1 MFASKDVSV
10 VNFSASTP
18 GALFA
23 KAAEWCNANDGRYE
37 IEAVQ
42 FEENLHGVAP
52 DERYDLGVYFGR
64 QEQRG

>member
-1 MFASKDVSV
+1 MHESKRIAV

-23 KAAEWCNANDGRYE
+23 QAAEWCNANDGRYE

-42 FEENLHGVAP
+42 FVENLHSVAP
-52 DERYDLGVYFGR
+52 DERYDLGIYFGP
-64 QEQRG
+64 QE

>member
-1 MFASKDVSV
+1 MSESKHIAAVY
-10 VNFSASTP
+10 FSASTP

-42 FEENLHGVAP
+42 FEENIHGVAP
-52 DERYDLGVYFGR
+52 DERYDLSLYFEPR
-64 QEQRG
+64 K